1 MYKEFKNIFPSLD
14 FETFEAYKDDNKNE
28 NGRINW
34 YGLYLQLERKYNC

>member
-14 FETFEAYKDDNKNE
+14 IDTFNAYKDDYKSD

-34 YGLYLQLERKYNC
+34 YGLYLAFERKYNC